1 MSHMLDCASLFI
13 RLVNVKATSF
23 RASMSPWTRRPMSY
37 LRPSGSTIWSTS
49 FLAFGIYALKMLA
62 FSDQEVV
69 RMNCF
74 SVKVTEDTGKV
85 NKTPVCK
92 NSKNM
97 RSCHL
102 STAKITS

>member
-74 SVKVTEDTGKV
+74 SVKVTEDTGKF
-85 NKTPVCK
+85 NQKGQ
-92 NSKNM
+92 
-97 RSCHL
+97 
-102 STAKITS
+102 KITKTMLVFDVMTQS